1 MSARPFLYSPTGNR
15 IARWVVSPI
24 KSFIPEKYQF
34 PVDGL
39 LKVRIPGTST
49 LLLHVNPTCYQGKV
63 LFWKGLNG
71 FEPGIQVW
79 FRRLVEKAG
88 SFFDV
93 GANIGL
99 YSLLAVK
106 YNPKIEVVSFEP
118 LPAAFKFL
126 KLNALT
132 NNAVNVDAN
141 NSALSD
147 ESGESE
153 FHFSLNP
160 KYLFVE
166 DQLVSTGSLDEV
178 QGYRTEER
186 IAIPV
191 TLQPLDHFMDS
202 HEGKGID
209 LIKIDTEATEH
220 MVIKGARKSFE
231 THRPIIFCEVL
242 PNRVEEEIQ
251 KEIVAL
257 DYALFRID
265 GFTLVEVNDLK
276 HDASSTNDF
285 IFCPAEKTSVL
296 ESAGTVVRQG
306 TTS

>member
-1 MSARPFLYSPTGNR
+1 MSARPFLYSPTGNS
-15 IARWVVSPI
+15 IARRVMAPF

-39 LKVRIPGTST
+39 LKVRVRGKST

-79 FRRLVEKAG
+79 FRRLVETAD

-106 YNPKIEVVSFEP
+106 YNPQIEVVSFEP
-118 LPAAFKFL
+118 LPAAFNFME
-126 KLNALT
+126 LNARA
-132 NNAVNVDAN
+132 NNAVNVDAHQI
-141 NSALSD
+141 ALSD
-147 ESGESE
+147 VSGESE

-160 KYLFVE
+160 KFLFVE

-191 TLQPLDHFMDS
+191 TLQTLDHFMES
-202 HEGKGID
+202 YEGKGID

-220 MVIKGARKSFE
+220 MVIKGARKTFE
-231 THRPIIFCEVL
+231 THRPIMFCEVL
-242 PNRVEEEIQ
+242 PNRVEAEIQ
-251 KEIVAL
+251 KEIMAL
-257 DYALFRID
+257 DYALFRIE
-265 GFTLVEVNDLK
+265 GLSLVQVNDLK

-285 IFCPAEKTSVL
+285 IFCPTEKIGLL
-296 ESAGTVVRQG
+296 ESAGTVVRPG
-306 TTS
+306 TIS